1 MTTMITKNR
10 GKSFKSGEVGM
21 AVPESIC
28 SPLSVGVSQD
38 SNVYEPQ
45 IVASTVAHM
54 LAHNIGLKHD
64 ENNKGK
70 QNKIILYD
78 HFKVLIFRI

>member
-1 MTTMITKNR
+1 
-10 GKSFKSGEVGM
+10 M
-21 AVPESIC
+21 AIPDSIC
-28 SPLSVGVSQD
+28 TPKSVAVSQD

-64 ENNKGK
+64 ESNKGK
-70 QNKIILYD
+70 LVFSVFNHLRADKFFNIN
-78 HFKVLIFRI
+78 F